1 MQGNFVFFWKKN
13 EPNGYLSNWYAA
25 PFEID
30 GVRFEHTEA
39 HMMWSKAML
48 MGDVEIAKQI
58 LRTKSLA
65 EVKALGRKVKNF
77 DAKLWDEKKYEVVL
91 AGNMAKFSAHK
102 NLLDKLLATG
112 DKILA
117 EASPSDVIWGVGL
130 DASDPRILNQET
142 WRGENLL
149 GKVLMEVRDKMRT

>member
-1 MQGNFVFFWKKN
+1 MQGDFVFFCKKN

-30 GVRFEHTEA
+30 GVHFAHTEA
-39 HMMWSKAML
+39 HMMYHKAML
-48 MGDVEIAKQI
+48 MGDAEIAKQI

-102 NLLDKLLATG
+102 NLLDKLLVTG

-117 EASPSDVIWGVGL
+117 EAADYDQIYGIGL
-130 DASDPRILNQET
+130 AASDPRALDMAQ

-149 GKVLMEVRDKMRT
+149 GKILMEVRDTMRT